1 MMSRYKPVGWKNDN
15 YRHYLAAKYGSAK
28 GSKPVANPHYPHNSP
43 HPYKPIKMADESHE
57 KFMREMAKLQ
67 KEVEAD
73 IKRSPEVTYSEP
85 TIKQLPEGTKVV
97 GMVQEDP
104 ADPVYDF
111 KLGGEDTVG
120 GLDELKLSNPH
131 VSDATLQQHID
142 NRDSVRIRLPG
153 ELPNLPTKED
163 WQAEGERF
171 KAAPGELKETLVEAG
186 QEFAAAQQAAKVR
199 TEAFK
204 KDLSDKAAVAR
215 AAIGARIGHYIKDED
230 GIVIDLR
237 DLSKVGPAI
246 NARLGKIE
254 AVAGRGAE
262 AVKEDA
268 AHNWKVAKSDAAEIS
283 RKTKAELEAAERKAK
298 PFVDPY
304 IAAAKAE
311 TAFVKSPQE
320 VEKGWLHRASVAI
333 RSAIPSKIADWEV
346 KRLAARRQAIDS
358 KEIQLDRALR
368 AEFRRQQVLN
378 LGADARIAP
387 MSIFNRQIAEL
398 EAERAKLNK
407 SVSNQYNLAE
417 AGARVK

>member
-1 MMSRYKPVGWKNDN
+1 MMSRYKPVGWRNDSH
-15 YRHYLAAKYGSAK
+15 RHYLAAKYGSAK

-57 KFMREMAKLQ
+57 KFIREMAQLK
-67 KEVEAD
+67 KEVDAD
-73 IKRSPEVTYSEP
+73 IALSPKVTYSEP

-97 GMVQEDP
+97 GAQEDP

-120 GLDELKLSNPH
+120 GLDELKLSNPR
-131 VSDATLQQHID
+131 VSDATLQQHIA
-142 NRDSVRIRLPG
+142 NRDSVRVLLPG

-163 WQAEGERF
+163 WKAEGERF

-186 QEFAAAQQAAKVR
+186 QEFAAAQQAAKIR

-215 AAIGARIGHYIKDED
+215 AAIGARVGHYIKNED

-237 DLSKVGPAI
+237 DLGKVGPAI

-254 AVAGRGAE
+254 AAAGRGAE

-283 RKTKAELEAAERKAK
+283 KKTKAELEAAERKAK
-298 PFVDPY
+298 PFVTPY
-304 IAAAKAE
+304 VEAAKAE
-311 TAFVKSPQE
+311 TAFIKSPQE
-320 VEKGWLHRASVAI
+320 VEKGWLHRASVAV
-333 RSAIPSKIADWEV
+333 RGVIPSKIAEWEV
-346 KRLAARRQAIDS
+346 RNLAARRQAIDA

-368 AEFRRQQVLN
+368 DEFRRQQVLN
-378 LGADARIAP
+378 LGTDARIAP
-387 MSIFNRQIAEL
+387 MSAFNRQIAEL
-398 EAERAKLNK
+398 EVERAKLNRALP
-407 SVSNQYNLAE
+407 NQTILAE